1 MLFRICTFRIGFGEE
16 VENASGSPSSVQGF
30 RLIGLLRNMVMVP
43 MSNLGTAFLTITPIL
58 ALLALNPS
66 KPEALNED

>member
-43 MSNLGTAFLTITPIL
+43 MSIFRNSVSDYYTDTSITTPKPI
-58 ALLALNPS
+58 
-66 KPEALNED
+66 